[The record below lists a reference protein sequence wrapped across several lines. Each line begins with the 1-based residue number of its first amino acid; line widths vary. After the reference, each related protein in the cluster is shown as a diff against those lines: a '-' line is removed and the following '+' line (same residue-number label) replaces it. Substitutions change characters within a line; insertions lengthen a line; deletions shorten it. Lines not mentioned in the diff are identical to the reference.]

1 MTEAPGNVRLGPG
14 TGRPGEPY
22 GQPGGNG
29 GGGGRDHEFHA
40 RLSVVET
47 LMKNVATKT
56 DIEKI
61 KTWVLAGVIA
71 GIIAAAG
78 IAAAVAAAIAALIR
92 IFVG

>member
-1 MTEAPGNVRLGPG
+1 
-14 TGRPGEPY
+14 
-22 GQPGGNG
+22 
-29 GGGGRDHEFHA
+29 
-40 RLSVVET
+40 
-47 LMKNVATKT
+47 MKNVATKT

-78 IAAAVAAAIAALIR
+78 IAAAVAAAIAGLIR